1 MIRQRS
7 LVVDRRAGR
16 SGTGLIHR
24 RLGAL
29 AGTLALLVAL
39 PSVVLPTAALASARQ
54 AGAHHV
60 SGSHRP
66 SSHVYAH
73 TSRWVALHVAPALG
87 VRRNTLRWWQIAGAH
102 TYVLAVTVGRDR
114 RQTRYRIVRGTH
126 LRPRAVPGR
135 HVHYGVRVAVPGAR
149 WSREVTIAYAA
160 LKKPQPASAPAPAP
174 STAASTVP
182 FVKGMVM
189 GLGGWGAQAP
199 QVAGEGVAAGATWDR
214 EDLSWA
220 SVEPAPGVFNWS
232 SFDNVIAVAKAKGL
246 TVLPVMGYVPS
257 WSSVDD
263 TAGYAAFVRAAV
275 QRYGP
280 GTSANLSWF
289 ELWNEPYFN
298 YTMPGGSN
306 AAKYARLYDAAA
318 IAAKQVNP
326 GARLLIAADTAP
338 TEGGSNWI
346 DAMFSAVPDIGQY
359 VDGISVHPYGADP
372 SIPTSQ
378 SNWSFQRVDDIRA
391 KFLAH
396 GVDKPEWITEVGWST
411 YSVSEVQ
418 QASYYADLFTQ
429 IRSRLSFIRAVFPY
443 CLREFS
449 NNYSTNQPQFGLE
462 HFGSWTPKPALGVV
476 QSAYST
482 L

>member
-1 MIRQRS
+1 MFSRQHS
-7 LVVDRRAGR
+7 LVACRRAR
-16 SGTGLIHR
+16 RLNAARTS

-29 AGTLALLVAL
+29 AGAVALLLTL
-39 PSVVLPTAALASARQ
+39 PLLVLPAAALASSQRSSS
-54 AGAHHV
+54 HH
-60 SGSHRP
+60 
-66 SSHVYAH
+66 SSAHVYAH
-73 TSRWVALHVAPALG
+73 MSRWRALRVAPALR
-87 VRRNTLRWWQIAGAH
+87 VRRNTLRWWQISGAR
-102 TYVLAVTVGRDR
+102 TYVLAVTIGRDR
-114 RQTRYRIVRGTH
+114 HHTRYRIVRGTH
-126 LRPRAVPGR
+126 LRPRALPGR
-135 HVHYGVRVAVPGAR
+135 RVHYGVRVDVAGAQ

-160 LKKPQPASAPAPAP
+160 RRTRQPAPAPAP
-174 STAASTVP
+174 APAPTTAASSNP

-189 GLGGWGAQAP
+189 NLGGWGAQAP
-199 QVAGEGVAAGATWDR
+199 QVASEGVAAGASWDR
-214 EDLSWA
+214 EDLSWS
-220 SVEPAPGVFNWS
+220 SVETAPGVFNWS

-257 WSSVDD
+257 WSSVND

-298 YTMPGGSN
+298 YAMPGGAN
-306 AAKYARLYDAAA
+306 AAEYARLYEAAA

-326 GARLLIAADTAP
+326 DAHLLIAADTAP
-338 TEGGSNWI
+338 TEGGSDWI
-346 DAMFSAVPDIGQY
+346 NEMFSAVPSIGQY
-359 VDGISVHPYGADP
+359 IDGISVHPYGVDP

-378 SNWSFQRVDDIRA
+378 SNWSFQRVDDIRSA
-391 KFLAH
+391 FLAH

-411 YSVSEVQ
+411 YSISEAQ

-476 QSAYST
+476 QNAYST